1 MPKIELSNGVI
12 KYKTV
17 PLYGGVKLIDK
28 EKALENLLLVKKIL
42 DERNVP
48 FQLAYGTLLGA
59 IRDKDF
65 ITHDEDI
72 DLIVLEEYKQ
82 TFIDTLPILI
92 EEGFAIAR
100 YDRRGL
106 MSIIRNGEY
115 IDFYFFAKA
124 GNGLRT
130 CSGTFCIAK
139 HIEEVAPLIFK
150 GVEFL
155 APNEYEDFFL
165 FEYGENWRTPVQY
178 QNFEMSKFHR
188 LTLSFKEH
196 VKDILPDWIF
206 FRLAKKAENLMTE
219 QYNEKLKRYNR
230 IKAIGL

>member
-1 MPKIELSNGVI
+1 MPKIKLSNGVI

-28 EKALENLLLVKKIL
+28 EKALENLLLVKKVL

-82 TFIDTLPILI
+82 TFIDSLSVLI
-92 EEGFAIAR
+92 KEGFAIAR

-124 GNGLRT
+124 GNGLRA
-130 CSGTFCIAK
+130 CSGLFCIAK
-139 HIEEVAPLIFK
+139 HIEEVSPIRFK

-155 APNEYEDFFL
+155 APKEYEDFFL
-165 FEYGENWRTPVQY
+165 FAYGENWRTPVQY
-178 QNFEMSKFHR
+178 QNFELSKFHR
-188 LTLSFKEH
+188 NILSLREH
-196 VKDILPDWIF
+196 IKDILPDWLYF
-206 FRLAKKAENLMTE
+206 SLAKKTENSLTE
-219 QYNEKLKRYNR
+219 KCNEKLKRYN
-230 IKAIGL
+230 ILKNGF

>member
-1 MPKIELSNGVI
+1 MPKIELSNGFI

-130 CSGTFCIAK
+130 CSGAFCIAK
-139 HIEEVAPLIFK
+139 HIEEVAPLVFK
-150 GVEFL
+150 GIEFL
-155 APNEYEDFFL
+155 APKEYEDFFL

-178 QNFEMSKFHR
+178 HNFEMSKSHR
-188 LTLSFKEH
+188 YILSLKEH
-196 VKDILPDWIF
+196 LKDILPDWLY
-206 FRLAKKAENLMTE
+206 FRLAKRAENSMTE
-219 QYNEKLKRYNR
+219 QYNEKLKRYN
-230 IKAIGL
+230 ILKNGF